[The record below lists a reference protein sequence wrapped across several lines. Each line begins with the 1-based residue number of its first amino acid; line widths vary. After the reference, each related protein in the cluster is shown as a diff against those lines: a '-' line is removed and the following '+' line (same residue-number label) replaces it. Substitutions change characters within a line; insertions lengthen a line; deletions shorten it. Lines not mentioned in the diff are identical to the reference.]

1 MFSAMGEAIGDCV
14 IVGSISFAGI
24 IGIKGVRRGDD
35 RGKLVIT
42 GGTAG
47 IIFGE
52 LTTAADCGLR
62 LCLERLRPVESSEA
76 DGRCRV
82 LRGLSEAVGVRSCSF
97 RVIEGGREPSLV
109 EGASWDFFKC
119 NCSRMKPM
127 KRFLR
132 THFPTLTVP

>member
-1 MFSAMGEAIGDCV
+1 MGV
-14 IVGSISFAGI
+14 SISFAEI

-52 LTTAADCGLR
+52 LMTAVECGLKV
-62 LCLERLRPVESSEA
+62 CLERLRLVESREL

-82 LRGLSEAVGVRSCSF
+82 LRGLSEAVGVRSCSL
-97 RVIEGGREPSLV
+97 RETEGRSEPSLV
-109 EGASWDFFKC
+109 EGCSWDFFKC

-132 THFPTLTVP
+132 THLPTLTGQ